1 MCCGEQKIEQLDEGC
16 EIRRFPSLDG
26 DQHKRSLIRVAQ
38 PDTPGL
44 YKPCIHYDCAHNQLK
59 AVQGRVLGVVP
70 KPSPEGLA
78 LLVRAASELSRTL
91 PRTTANDINE
101 MPARY
106 SGGKRKR
113 YEDAVFDVC
122 VAGPRRSDSYVKM
135 FVKPERFD
143 GLTKI
148 NPDPRAIQFR
158 GPRYC
163 VLLAMYLHPI
173 EHHLYLS
180 HAASDGVPKTRNIAK
195 GLNSVERAELLVLKA
210 SAFTDP
216 VYLEL
221 DASRFDKH
229 VSEELLKIEHSVYL
243 HSNRDRT
250 FAMLLAKQ
258 CINKVFSS
266 LGMLYIAR
274 GRRMSGDMNT
284 AVGNCIIMLIMLI
297 SLCRYVASLS
307 KWDCLDDGDDSV
319 LIIERADLEKLLS
332 VIVPTFL
339 SFGMTIKLGA
349 QSSDLRKV
357 EFCQSRIIEYQ
368 PSRFKFVRDYK
379 AVMSKALCG
388 IRHWEDITYR
398 CRVLAAIG
406 SCELVLGL
414 GVPILQEFAVAIL
427 RNVGAGTDLKYAP
440 DGLRLRTLRD
450 MKMLGLSD
458 LNVVPQEI
466 SECARESF
474 AVSFGV
480 PPAEQIAIEDSLR
493 LWQFDVH
500 GTVFWG
506 EEWAVHSWLPNF
518 SNVEVAQ

>member
-16 EIRRFPSLDG
+16 KIKRLPSLDG
-26 DQHKRSLIRVAQ
+26 DQHKRALIRVAQ

-70 KPSPEGLA
+70 KPTPEGVA
-78 LLVRAASELSRTL
+78 LLTRAASDFSKSL
-91 PRTTANDINE
+91 PRTVANDINE
-101 MPARY
+101 MPTRY

-113 YEDAVFDVC
+113 YEDAVFDVS
-122 VAGPRRSDSYVKM
+122 VAGPRKADSYVKM

-143 GLTKI
+143 GLSKV

-163 VLLAMYLHPI
+163 VLLAMFLHPI
-173 EHHLYLS
+173 EHHIYLS
-180 HAASDGVPKTRNIAK
+180 CAASDGVPKTRNVAK
-195 GLNSVERAELLVLKA
+195 GLNSVERAELLVLKGE
-210 SAFTDP
+210 AFDDP

-229 VSEELLKIEHSVYL
+229 VSVELLKIEHSVYL
-243 HSNRDRT
+243 HSNSDRT
-250 FAMLLAKQ
+250 FARLLAQQ
-258 CINKVFSS
+258 CLNKVFSG
-266 LGMLYIAR
+266 LGMIYIAL

-284 AVGNCIIMLIMLI
+284 AVGNCILMLLMLIA
-297 SLCRYVASLS
+297 LCRHVASLS
-307 KWDCLDDGDDSV
+307 RWDCLDDGDDSV
-319 LIIERADLEKLLS
+319 LIIERRDLERLLS
-332 VIVPTFL
+332 LIVPTFL

-349 QSSDLRKV
+349 QSNDPRRV
-357 EFCQSRIIEYQ
+357 EFCQSRIVEYQ
-368 PSRFKFVRDYK
+368 PGRFKFVRDYR

-388 IRHWEDITYR
+388 IRHWEDATYR
-398 CRVLAAIG
+398 RRVLAAIG

-427 RNVGAGTDLKYAP
+427 RNCGAGHDLRYAP
-440 DGLRLRTLRD
+440 DGLRSRTLRD

-458 LNVVPQEI
+458 TRINPQEI
-466 SECARESF
+466 TNVARESF
-474 AVSFGV
+474 ETAFGV
-480 PPAEQIAIEDSLR
+480 PPADQESIESYLR
-493 LWQFDVH
+493 LWTFDIS

-506 EEWAVHSWLPNF
+506 EEWEVNSWLPNF